1 MDRYSKACE
10 VWLLLHKAEQL
21 VINDKDYHPNVMQN
35 LMNCMDIVETLQNK
49 LEVSNDWASLFTL
62 ISSPSSWLSQNPTK

>member
-21 VINDKDYHPNVMQN
+21 VINDKDYHPNVVQM
-35 LMNCMDIVETLQNK
+35 LCNCMDIVETLQNTI
-49 LEVSNDWASLFTL
+49 EASNE
-62 ISSPSSWLSQNPTK
+62 